1 MPVTAP
7 YLFVVSMDV
16 DPAHEDLF
24 NEVYDTEH
32 IPYLLEVP
40 GVVSAQRM
48 KGEPF
53 RVSVGGQIS
62 DNPAPS
68 PVYSAIYEIESPD
81 VLTSPAWQEAVE
93 RGRWPSVR
101 PHTSNKAHKLMKM
114 R

>member
-1 MPVTAP
+1 MSITAP

-16 DPAHEDLF
+16 EPEHEQLF

-40 GVVSAQRM
+40 GVISAKRM
-48 KGEPF
+48 KSEAF
-53 RVSVGGQIS
+53 RVFMGGEVHEHPVAQ
-62 DNPAPS
+62 PAYKA
-68 PVYSAIYEIESPD
+68 VYELESPD
-81 VLTSPAWQEAVE
+81 VLTSDAWQQAVE

-101 PHTSNKAHKLMKM
+101 PHTFNRSSVLYKL

>member
-1 MPVTAP
+1 MPIASR

-16 DPAHEDLF
+16 DADHEDLF

-40 GVVSAQRM
+40 GVHSAQRM
-48 KGEPF
+48 KGEAF
-53 RVSVGGQIS
+53 SIFLGGETHQR
-62 DNPAPS
+62 PAPV
-68 PVYSAIYEIESPD
+68 PVYSAIYEIDGPE
-81 VLTSPAWQEAVE
+81 VLTSAGWTEAVE

-101 PHTSNKAHKLMKM
+101 PYTSNRRQELFRM